1 MSLFRIFK
9 CSVLIILMVI
19 LVKISPIY
27 CDEVSTDAVR
37 KIPLTGNL
45 VKEKDDNLGEKLNDD
60 RIKKIDINNADI
72 EELKTLHAIG
82 PVIAKRIIQYRK
94 THGRFNTIE
103 DIMKVN
109 GIGEKK
115 FKKLKDMITVK
126 EPISKKDDK
135 IENDERSE
143 VK

>member
-1 MSLFRIFK
+1 MSLFKIYL
-9 CSVLIILMVI
+9 SIIIILMVI
-19 LVKISPIY
+19 LVKVPSSY
-27 CDEVSTDAVR
+27 SDEVSTDAVR
-37 KIPLTGNL
+37 KMPLTGNL
-45 VKEKDDNLGEKLNDD
+45 VKEKDNNLGEELNDD
-60 RIKKIDINNADI
+60 GIKKVDINNADI
-72 EELKTLHAIG
+72 EELKTLYGIG

-94 THGRFNTIE
+94 AHGRFNTIE
-103 DIMKVN
+103 DIIKVN
-109 GIGEKK
+109 GISDKK